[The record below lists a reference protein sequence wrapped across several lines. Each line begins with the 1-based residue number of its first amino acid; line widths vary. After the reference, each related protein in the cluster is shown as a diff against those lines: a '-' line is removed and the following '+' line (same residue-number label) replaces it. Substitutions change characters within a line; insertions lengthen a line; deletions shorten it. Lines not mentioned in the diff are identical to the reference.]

1 MNMKA
6 MGMAVLASVLLATP
20 VRRQSDEVLT
30 VRAVRFFSPAS
41 ATTTIEGVCE
51 VRLPALLRGVGQVS
65 RYTVEVSVIDSAGL
79 VLQHS
84 DWAREVPAALAQ
96 QPGATIVESFAFG
109 AAPGTYR
116 VRIRVTPA
124 NGQPIDHETEVRA
137 FSRAPA
143 LSDLLLSSS
152 VRQPASDSELPG
164 PGEVRRGGLLMRTAP
179 MPRLTPTETQLS
191 WYAEIYPRGAAATG
205 QLEASVLGAN
215 DRLVIRS
222 PGQAVSVGPSGGAT
236 RGSID
241 LAGLPEGTYRLR
253 LSMRLGDTTLTTEA
267 PFAMAPMSAVQVATA
282 PSREAPTLEDM
293 FDEADEARLDSL
305 FAPLVYLTEPR
316 DIGVYRS
323 LTADGKRRFLKQF
336 WARRDPTP
344 ATPDNPARDQFYRS
358 VEYVNQAFREGGA
371 GQIPGWN
378 TDRGRIYLLNGRPD
392 ETLEKRAA
400 SPRPYEAWKFTR
412 DRGRYYVFQDQTG
425 VGHYVLIGTN
435 DRRETS
441 RPQWERLLGIDGIRD
456 VYQFLNLDIRN
467 LQDIIGN
474 P

>member
-1 MNMKA
+1 MKA
-6 MGMAVLASVLLATP
+6 MGLAALAFLLTAAP
-20 VRRQSDEVLT
+20 ARQTDEVLS

-51 VRLPALLRGVGQVS
+51 VRLPELLRSVGQVS
-65 RYTVEVSVIDSAGL
+65 RYNVDVSVVDSAGL

-84 DWAREVPAALAQ
+84 AGVREVPAGLAQ

-109 AAPGTYR
+109 AAPGRYR
-116 VRIRVTPA
+116 VRIHVTPA
-124 NGQPIDHETEVRA
+124 NGRA
-137 FSRAPA
+137 VEREAEIVAFARAPA
-143 LSDLLLSSS
+143 VSDLLLASS
-152 VRQPASDSELPG
+152 VRQPASDSEQPG

-191 WYAEIYPRGAAATG
+191 WYAEIYPRGAATTG
-205 QLEASVLGAN
+205 QLEASVLGAG

-222 PGQAVSVGPSGGAT
+222 PAQSVSVGTSGGAT

-241 LAGLPEGTYRLR
+241 LAGLPEGQYQLR
-253 LSMRLGDTTLTTEA
+253 LAIRLGDTTLTVQA
-267 PFAMAPMSAVQVATA
+267 PFAMAPVTAAQVALA
-282 PSREAPTLEDM
+282 PSAQAPTVEDM

-305 FAPLVYLTEPR
+305 FAPLVYLAESR

-358 VEYVNQAFREGGA
+358 VEYVNQAFREGGV

-412 DRGRYYVFQDQTG
+412 DRARYYVFQDQTG

-435 DRRETS
+435 DRREPS
-441 RPQWERLLGIDGIRD
+441 RTQWQRLLGIDGIRD
-456 VYQFLNLDIRN
+456 VYAFLNLDVREVLDN
-467 LQDIIGN
+467 MGN